1 MITFREITKENYME
15 AIFLKLKPEQTSY
28 VADNARSIAEAAYE
42 EGVYIRGI
50 YSEDTMIGFVLYDYA
65 PEIPGWSMSR
75 FMIGDKYQGKGY
87 GKRALEAFLNYIKE
101 TLKIKELYIS
111 VELDNIPALTM
122 YRHIGFTDTKQ
133 IQYEFDGVTYHEQ
146 QMVKIL

>member
-28 VADNARSIAEAAYE
+28 VADNARSIAEAAY
-42 EGVYIRGI
+42 
-50 YSEDTMIGFVLYDYA
+50 D

-75 FMIGDKYQGKGY
+75 FMIGDQYQGKGY

-111 VELDNIPALTM
+111 VELDNTPALTM
-122 YRHIGFTDTKQ
+122 YRHIGFKDTKQ
-133 IQYEFDGVTYHEQ
+133 IQYEFDGIIYREQ
-146 QMVKIL
+146 QMIKIL